1 MIPKE
6 CEEQFQIELKRYR
19 ATNSKTSWDLMWVM
33 VNDCCSNIAKS
44 KLKGVKCPDFDGK
57 VMDATIKCM
66 EGHEAELETMHDLD
80 KIAAKLYM
88 LQKLGYINEDEYADM
103 IDYADDLRNKLI
115 KKEGEEDGKEN

>member
-19 ATNSKTSWDLMWVM
+19 ATSSKTSWDLMWMM

-66 EGHEAELETMHDLD
+66 E
-80 KIAAKLYM
+80 KIINGEDPEKLSSFCYFPVIGIIWDRK
-88 LQKLGYINEDEYADM
+88 LQKEERTISWEMWQDSQYAEE
-103 IDYADDLRNKLI
+103 NK
-115 KKEGEEDGKEN
+115 

>member
-19 ATNSKTSWDLMWVM
+19 ATSSKTSWSLMWMM

-44 KLKGVKCPDFDGK
+44 KLKGVKCPDFEGK

-66 EGHEAELETMHDLD
+66 E
-80 KIAAKLYM
+80 KINNGEDPAKLSSFCYFPVIGVIWDRK
-88 LQKLGYINEDEYADM
+88 LQKEERTISWEMWQAYQYA
-103 IDYADDLRNKLI
+103 
-115 KKEGEEDGKEN
+115 KEEE

>member
-6 CEEQFQIELKRYR
+6 CEQQFQIELKRYR
-19 ATNSKTSWDLMWVM
+19 ATNSKTSWDLMWAM

-66 EGHEAELETMHDLD
+66 E
-80 KIAAKLYM
+80 KISNGEDPSKLSSFCYFPVIGIIWDRK
-88 LQKLGYINEDEYADM
+88 LQKEERTISWEAWQDWQYAEE
-103 IDYADDLRNKLI
+103 NK
-115 KKEGEEDGKEN
+115 

>member
-19 ATNSKTSWDLMWVM
+19 ATNSKTSWDLMWMM

-44 KLKGVKCPDFDGK
+44 KLKGIKCPDFDGK

-66 EGHEAELETMHDLD
+66 E
-80 KIAAKLYM
+80 KISNGENPGKLSSFCYFPVIGIIWDRK
-88 LQKLGYINEDEYADM
+88 LQKEERTISWEAWCEFEY
-103 IDYADDLRNKLI
+103 
-115 KKEGEEDGKEN
+115 KEE

>member
-19 ATNSKTSWDLMWVM
+19 TIGSKTSWDLMWMM

-44 KLKGVKCPDFDGK
+44 KLKGVKCPDFEGK

-66 EGHEAELETMHDLD
+66 E
-80 KIAAKLYM
+80 KINNGEDPAKLSSFCYFPVIGVIWDRK
-88 LQKLGYINEDEYADM
+88 LQKEERTISWEMWQAYQYA
-103 IDYADDLRNKLI
+103 
-115 KKEGEEDGKEN
+115 EEEK

>member
-19 ATNSKTSWDLMWVM
+19 ATSSKTSWDLMWMM

-66 EGHEAELETMHDLD
+66 E
-80 KIAAKLYM
+80 KIINGEDPEKLSSFCYFPVIGIIWDRK
-88 LQKLGYINEDEYADM
+88 LQKEERTISFEAWQDWQYAEE
-103 IDYADDLRNKLI
+103 NK
-115 KKEGEEDGKEN
+115 